1 MPGPRHAFLLAAII
15 WATYCG
21 SLLRAA
27 SYEEVLSATAKEVA
41 GFLKDKST
49 SVVTEYR
56 ALPSRPGGG
65 LGFNQALKDLLQPLG
80 IRVEKQANFS
90 LVAEFNVSRSDKEPL
105 GAKLIASIRDADNRN
120 LKDIDHLPVLDDPK
134 DLAEVL
140 GVSVTLIA
148 PSVPKIKR
156 ADERKTQQQKI
167 VSDHLNSEKL
177 ALSRDKS
184 TLYSD
189 MDGLYG
195 IQVHVGGQTREFSE
209 VGKGMAYQTFNEG
222 DEYTIVL
229 FNRSNQEVGVDL
241 KIDGLNSIY
250 FNDARRPDGTRYQN
264 WIIAPHSRTEVLGW
278 AMSNS
283 RVSRFEVTPT
293 EKSAAVVAGIGAAKV
308 GIVTATFRACWKE
321 SDNMPTDEPNY
332 VPPGE
337 SSATFGSAGPTV
349 GSSLGSAGPGAG
361 APSGIGTGLGRETQ
375 NASRTVM
382 RTFGDPRGIVVFR
395 YDRPEALRPVK

>member
-1 MPGPRHAFLLAAII
+1 MSGPRHAFLLAALI
-15 WATYCG
+15 WATSCG
-21 SLLRAA
+21 PLLHAA
-27 SYEEVLSATAKEVA
+27 SYEEVLNATAKEVA

-65 LGFNQALKDLLQPLG
+65 LGFNQTLKDLLQPLG

-105 GAKLIASIRDADNRN
+105 GELIASIRDADNRN

-148 PSVPKIKR
+148 PTIPKIKR
-156 ADERKTQQQKI
+156 EDERKTQQQKI

-177 ALSRDKS
+177 ALSCDKS

-250 FNDARRPDGTRYQN
+250 LNDAVAGRLALRE
-264 WIIAPHSRTEVLGW
+264 WIIAPHSRTEV
-278 AMSNS
+278 
-283 RVSRFEVTPT
+283 
-293 EKSAAVVAGIGAAKV
+293 
-308 GIVTATFRACWKE
+308 
-321 SDNMPTDEPNY
+321 
-332 VPPGE
+332 
-337 SSATFGSAGPTV
+337 SAG
-349 GSSLGSAGPGAG
+349 
-361 APSGIGTGLGRETQ
+361 R
-375 NASRTVM
+375 
-382 RTFGDPRGIVVFR
+382 
-395 YDRPEALRPVK
+395 